1 MRDSCGREINYL
13 RVSVTDR
20 CNLRC
25 VYCMP
30 AEGVRLLD
38 HEDILSF
45 EEITAVVRAAAGLG
59 FTKVR
64 LTGGEPL
71 ARKGIAG
78 LVGMLAGVAGIER
91 LAMTTNGT
99 LLAPLASELKARGL
113 QSVNISLDSLDEA
126 RYATLTRGGKLCD
139 ALAGIDAAKAAG
151 LPVKLN
157 VVALEDSPAG
167 EVEALR
173 AYAERSGLGIQLIA
187 RYRLHEEKRD
197 AFAGG
202 EGVEYDRPPRC
213 GSCNRLRL
221 LADGSLRP
229 CLHGDISVRVD
240 FADIEGSIARAV
252 MAKPERGHSC
262 TDLEVGQIG
271 G

>member
-1 MRDSCGREINYL
+1 LSLLDSSGREINYL

-30 AEGVRLLD
+30 AEGVRLLAHD
-38 HEDILSF
+38 DILSF
-45 EEITAVVRAAAGLG
+45 EEIAAVVRAAAGLG

-71 ARKGIAG
+71 ARKGLPA
-78 LVGMLAGVAGIER
+78 LVSMLSDIPGIEK

-99 LLAPLASELKARGL
+99 LLAPVAAELRARGL
-113 QSVNISLDSLDEA
+113 KSVNVSLDTLDHE
-126 RYATLTRGGKLCD
+126 RYAKLTRGGRLD
-139 ALAGIDAAKAAG
+139 EALAGIDAALAAG

-157 VVALEDSPAG
+157 VVALEDSTEADF
-167 EVEALR
+167 EALR
-173 AYAERSGLGIQLIA
+173 GFARRIGAEVQFIA
-187 RYRLHEEKRD
+187 RYHLDEEKQD
-197 AFAGG
+197 GG
-202 EGVEYDRPPRC
+202 SFDRPPRC
-213 GSCNRLRL
+213 SSCNRLRL

-229 CLHGDISVRVD
+229 CLHGNIQVPVD
-240 FADIEGSIARAV
+240 FGDIEGSIRRAV
-252 MAKPERGHSC
+252 ALKPKRGHVC